1 MRQSSEKPLVVRLCT
16 NPGIKV
22 LASLLILGALVNPTV
37 ANDNNDEDW
46 VRDSLSGDHQ
56 DQQFVAGGR
65 VEVTTPMSLM
75 IFFAA
80 GN

>member
-56 DQQFVAGGR
+56 DQQFVAGGACGSDHAN
-65 VEVTTPMSLM
+65 VADD
-75 IFFAA
+75 IFCR
-80 GN
+80 G